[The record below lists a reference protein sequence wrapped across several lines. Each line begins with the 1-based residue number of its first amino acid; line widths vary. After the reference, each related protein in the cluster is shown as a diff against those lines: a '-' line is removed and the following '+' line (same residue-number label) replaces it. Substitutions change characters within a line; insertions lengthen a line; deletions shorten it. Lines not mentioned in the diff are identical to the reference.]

1 MKKNGSLKKLV
12 VFLTGAVLLLVT
24 LVMLIQLVIKYD
36 SSKQWEKPYQP
47 ELASLSPEMLY
58 LSDVQR
64 SNVGKYVELKNQIWD
79 EEKGDFKD
87 NVSQTLFEE
96 FISAHEVIKGISLT
110 RVHELFDVI
119 SKAWNVQSSIK
130 ESLSEKTETV
140 VDKSNQL
147 KLILDNEFDALNDL
161 SLSTKAN
168 HFVERTY
175 NDLKSYAKEYNLLMT
190 LYEKIEHS
198 FYLDKD
204 KKTLYVRTSAKESD
218 RTEFRELSSSSS
230 NTDLTQPLM
239 SWFNDAKKYLE
250 TNDKGRFIEE
260 KIASETSS
268 KEQFEK
274 LKKEVSSAQTELD
287 HLVIDYPNLVN
298 KSREDV
304 EKWAKDNQIKVTYKI
319 VRSSIKKGNVVT
331 QTPSAS
337 SYKKITKG
345 SSITVEIS
353 ENDEPTTQEPT
364 TQSTPTTTTATA
376 RRSR

>member
-12 VFLTGAVLLLVT
+12 VLLAGASLLLVT
-24 LVMLIQLVIKYD
+24 LAMLIQLVVKYD

-58 LSDVQR
+58 LSDVER
-64 SNVGKYVELKNQIWD
+64 ANVGKYVELKNQIWD
-79 EEKGDFKD
+79 EDKGDFKD
-87 NVSQTLFEE
+87 GVSQSSIDELT
-96 FISAHEVIKGISLT
+96 SAHDIIKNIQLT
-110 RVHELFDVI
+110 GVHELFDVI
-119 SKAWNVQSSIK
+119 SKAWTVQSSIQS
-130 ESLSEKTETV
+130 SLSEKTETV
-140 VDKSNQL
+140 VDKSDQL
-147 KLILDNEFDALNDL
+147 KLIIDNEFDTLNEL
-161 SLSTKAN
+161 SLTTKAN

-175 NDLKSYAKEYNLLMT
+175 NDLKSYAKEYNVLTT

-198 FYLDKD
+198 FYLDKS
-204 KKTLYVRTSAKESD
+204 KNTLYVRTSAKESD
-218 RTEFRELSSSSS
+218 RSEFRELSSSVTS
-230 NTDLTQPLM
+230 TDLTQPLM
-239 SWFNDAKKYLE
+239 SWFNDAKQYLE
-250 TNDKGRFIEE
+250 QNDKGRFIEE
-260 KIASETSS
+260 KIAKETSS

-274 LKKEVSSAQTELD
+274 LKNEAVSTQKELD
-287 HLVIDYPNLVN
+287 NLVIDYPNLVN

-331 QTPSAS
+331 QAPSAS

-353 ENDEPTTQEPT
+353 DNDEPTTQSPT
-364 TQSTPTTTTATA
+364 TQSTPSTTT

>member
-24 LVMLIQLVIKYD
+24 LAMLIQLVIKYD

-64 SNVGKYVELKNQIWD
+64 SNVGKYVELKNQLWD

-87 NVSQTLFEE
+87 NISQTLFEE
-96 FISAHEVIKGISLT
+96 FISAHEVIKDISLT

-175 NDLKSYAKEYNLLMT
+175 NDLKSYAKEYNLLTT

-218 RTEFRELSSSSS
+218 RTEFRELSSSVNNS
-230 NTDLTQPLM
+230 DLTQPLM

-260 KIASETSS
+260 KIVSETSS

-274 LKKEVSSAQTELD
+274 LKKEVFSAQTELD
-287 HLVIDYPNLVN
+287 NLVIDYPNLVN

-304 EKWAKDNQIKVTYKI
+304 EKWAKDNNIKVTYKI

-353 ENDEPTTQEPT
+353 ENDEPTTQEST
-364 TQSTPTTTTATA
+364 TQSTPTTTTT

>member
-12 VFLTGAVLLLVT
+12 VLLAGASLLLVT
-24 LVMLIQLVIKYD
+24 LAMLIQLVVKYD

-58 LSDVQR
+58 LSDVER
-64 SNVGKYVELKNQIWD
+64 ANVGKYVELKNQIWD
-79 EEKGDFKD
+79 EDKGDFKD
-87 NVSQTLFEE
+87 GVSQSSIDELT
-96 FISAHEVIKGISLT
+96 SAHNVINQISLT
-110 RVHELFDVI
+110 GVHELFDVI
-119 SKAWNVQSSIK
+119 SKAWAVQSSIQS
-130 ESLSEKTETV
+130 SLSEKTETV
-140 VDKSNQL
+140 VDKSDQL
-147 KLILDNEFDALNDL
+147 KLIIDNEFDTLNEL
-161 SLSTKAN
+161 SLTTKAN

-175 NDLKSYAKEYNLLMT
+175 TDLKSYAKEYNVLTT

-218 RTEFRELSSSSS
+218 RTEFRELSSSVTS
-230 NTDLTQPLM
+230 TDLTQPLM
-239 SWFNDAKKYLE
+239 SWFNDAKQYLE
-250 TNDKGRFIEE
+250 QNDKGRFIEE
-260 KIASETSS
+260 KIAKETSS

-274 LKKEVSSAQTELD
+274 LKNEAASTQKELD
-287 HLVIDYPNLVN
+287 NLVVDYPNLVN

-331 QTPSAS
+331 QAPSAS

-353 ENDEPTTQEPT
+353 DNDEPTTQAPT
-364 TQSTPTTTTATA
+364 TQSPSTTTT

>member
-12 VFLTGAVLLLVT
+12 ALLAGASLLLVT
-24 LVMLIQLVIKYD
+24 LAMLIQLVVKYD

-58 LSDVQR
+58 LSDVER
-64 SNVGKYVELKNQIWD
+64 ANVGKYVELKNQIWD
-79 EEKGDFKD
+79 EDKGDFKD
-87 NVSQTLFEE
+87 EVSQSSIDELT
-96 FISAHEVIKGISLT
+96 SAHDVIKQISLT
-110 RVHELFDVI
+110 GVHELFNVI
-119 SKAWNVQSSIK
+119 SKAWTVQSSIQS
-130 ESLSEKTETV
+130 SLSEKTETV
-140 VDKSNQL
+140 VDKSDQL
-147 KLILDNEFDALNDL
+147 KLIIDNEFDTLNEL
-161 SLSTKAN
+161 SLTTKAN

-175 NDLKSYAKEYNLLMT
+175 NDLKSYAKEYNALTT

-198 FYLDKD
+198 FYLDKS
-204 KKTLYVRTSAKESD
+204 KNTLYVRTSAKESD
-218 RTEFRELSSSSS
+218 RSEFRELSSSVTS
-230 NTDLTQPLM
+230 TDLTQPLM
-239 SWFNDAKKYLE
+239 SWFNDAKQYLE
-250 TNDKGRFIEE
+250 QNDKGRFIEE
-260 KIASETSS
+260 KIAKETSS

-274 LKKEVSSAQTELD
+274 LKNEAASTQKELD
-287 HLVIDYPNLVN
+287 NLVVDYPNLVN

-331 QTPSAS
+331 QAPSAS

-353 ENDEPTTQEPT
+353 DNDEPTTQSPT
-364 TQSTPTTTTATA
+364 TQSTPSTTT

>member
-24 LVMLIQLVIKYD
+24 LAMLIQLVIKYD
-36 SSKQWEKPYQP
+36 SSKQWEKSYQP

-64 SNVGKYVELKNQIWD
+64 SNVGKYVELKNQVWD

-87 NVSQTLFEE
+87 DVSQSLFEE
-96 FISAHEVIKGISLT
+96 FTSAHEVIKDISLT
-110 RVHELFDVI
+110 GVHELFDVI
-119 SKAWNVQSSIK
+119 SKAWNVRSSIK

-147 KLILDNEFDALNDL
+147 KLILDNEFDMLNDL

-175 NDLKSYAKEYNLLMT
+175 NDLKSYAKEYNLLTT

-287 HLVIDYPNLVN
+287 ALVIDYPNLVN

-353 ENDEPTTQEPT
+353 ENDEPTTQTPTTQTPT
-364 TQSTPTTTTATA
+364 TQSATT
-376 RRSR
+376 RGHR

>member
-1 MKKNGSLKKLV
+1 MKKNGSLKRLV

-24 LVMLIQLVIKYD
+24 LAMLIQLVIKYD

-58 LSDVQR
+58 LSDVER
-64 SNVGKYVELKNQIWD
+64 SNVGKYVELKNQVWD
-79 EEKGDFKD
+79 EEKGDFKESI
-87 NVSQTLFEE
+87 SQSSIDELT
-96 FISAHEVIKGISLT
+96 SAHDVIKQISLT
-110 RVHELFDVI
+110 GVHELFDVI
-119 SKAWNVQSSIK
+119 SKAWSIRSSLQSS
-130 ESLSEKTETV
+130 LAEKSETV
-140 VDKSNQL
+140 IDKSNQL
-147 KLILDNEFDALNDL
+147 KLMIDNQFDALNEL
-161 SLSTKAN
+161 SLTTKAN

-175 NDLKSYAKEYNLLMT
+175 NDLTAYAKEYNLLTT
-190 LYEKIEHS
+190 LYEKIEKS

-218 RTEFRELSSSSS
+218 RTEFRELLSSSA
-230 NTDLTQPLM
+230 NADLTQPLM

-274 LKKEVSSAQTELD
+274 LKKEVSSAQTDLD
-287 HLVIDYPNLVN
+287 NLVIDYPNLVN

-304 EKWAKDNQIKVTYKI
+304 EKWSKDNQIKVTYKI
-319 VRSSIKKGNVVT
+319 VRSSIKNGNVVT

-353 ENDEPTTQEPT
+353 ENDELTTQAPT
-364 TQSTPTTTTATA
+364 TQSPSTTTT

>member
-1 MKKNGSLKKLV
+1 MKKNGSLKRLV

-24 LVMLIQLVIKYD
+24 LAMLIQLVIKYD

-58 LSDVQR
+58 LSDVER
-64 SNVGKYVELKNQIWD
+64 SNVGKYVELKNQVWD
-79 EEKGDFKD
+79 DEKGDFKES
-87 NVSQTLFEE
+87 VSQSSIDE
-96 FISAHEVIKGISLT
+96 FTSAHDTIKNISLT
-110 RVHELFDVI
+110 GVHELFDVI
-119 SKAWNVQSSIK
+119 SKAWSIQSSLQS
-130 ESLSEKTETV
+130 SLAEKSETV
-140 VDKSNQL
+140 IDKSNQL

-175 NDLKSYAKEYNLLMT
+175 NDLKSYAKEYNLLTT

-218 RTEFRELSSSSS
+218 RTDFRELSSSVNNS
-230 NTDLTQPLM
+230 DLTQPLM

-287 HLVIDYPNLVN
+287 NLVIDYPNLVN

-304 EKWAKDNQIKVTYKI
+304 EKWSKDNQIKVTYKI
-319 VRSSIKKGNVVT
+319 VRSSIKNGNVVT

-364 TQSTPTTTTATA
+364 TQSTPTTT

>member
-12 VFLTGAVLLLVT
+12 VLLAGASLLLVT
-24 LVMLIQLVIKYD
+24 LAMLIQLVVKYD

-58 LSDVQR
+58 LSDVER
-64 SNVGKYVELKNQIWD
+64 ANVGKYVELKNQIWD
-79 EEKGDFKD
+79 EDKGDFKD
-87 NVSQTLFEE
+87 GVSQSSIDELT
-96 FISAHEVIKGISLT
+96 SAHDIIKNISLT
-110 RVHELFDVI
+110 GVHELFDVI
-119 SKAWNVQSSIK
+119 SKAWTVQSSI
-130 ESLSEKTETV
+130 ESSLSEKTETV
-140 VDKSNQL
+140 VDKSDQL
-147 KLILDNEFDALNDL
+147 KLIIDNEFDTLNEL
-161 SLSTKAN
+161 SLTTKAN

-175 NDLKSYAKEYNLLMT
+175 NDLKSYAKEYNVLTT

-198 FYLDKD
+198 FYLDKS
-204 KKTLYVRTSAKESD
+204 KNTLYVRTSAKESD
-218 RTEFRELSSSSS
+218 RSEFRELSSSVTS
-230 NTDLTQPLM
+230 TDLTQPLM
-239 SWFNDAKKYLE
+239 SWFNDAKQYLE
-250 TNDKGRFIEE
+250 QNDKGRFIEE
-260 KIASETSS
+260 KISKETSS

-274 LKKEVSSAQTELD
+274 LKNEVSSAQTALD
-287 HLVIDYPNLVN
+287 NLIIDYPNLVN

-331 QTPSAS
+331 QAPSAS

-353 ENDEPTTQEPT
+353 DNDEPTTQAPT
-364 TQSTPTTTTATA
+364 TQSPSTTTT

>member
-12 VFLTGAVLLLVT
+12 VLLAGASLLLVT
-24 LVMLIQLVIKYD
+24 LAMLIQLVVKYD

-58 LSDVQR
+58 LSDVER
-64 SNVGKYVELKNQIWD
+64 SNVGKYVELKNQLWD

-87 NVSQTLFEE
+87 GVSQSSIDELT
-96 FISAHEVIKGISLT
+96 SAHDVIKQISLT
-110 RVHELFDVI
+110 GVHELFDVI
-119 SKAWNVQSSIK
+119 SKAWNVQSSIQS
-130 ESLSEKTETV
+130 SLSEKTETV
-140 VDKSNQL
+140 VDKSDQL
-147 KLILDNEFDALNDL
+147 KLIIDNEFDTLNEL
-161 SLSTKAN
+161 SLTTKAN

-175 NDLKSYAKEYNLLMT
+175 TDLKSYAKEYNVLTT

-198 FYLDKD
+198 FYLDKS
-204 KKTLYVRTSAKESD
+204 KNTLYVRTSAKESD
-218 RTEFRELSSSSS
+218 RSEFRELSSSVTS
-230 NTDLTQPLM
+230 TDLTQPLM
-239 SWFNDAKKYLE
+239 SWFNDAKQYLAQ
-250 TNDKGRFIEE
+250 NDKGRFIEE
-260 KIASETSS
+260 KIAKETSS

-274 LKKEVSSAQTELD
+274 LKNEVSSAQSSLD
-287 HLVIDYPNLVN
+287 ALVIDYPNLVN

-331 QTPSAS
+331 QAPSAS

-353 ENDEPTTQEPT
+353 DNDEPTTQSPT
-364 TQSTPTTTTATA
+364 TQSTPSTTT
-376 RRSR
+376 RRYR

>member
-12 VFLTGAVLLLVT
+12 VLLAGASLLLVT
-24 LVMLIQLVIKYD
+24 LAMLIQLVVKYD

-58 LSDVQR
+58 LSDVER
-64 SNVGKYVELKNQIWD
+64 ANVGKYVELKNQIWD
-79 EEKGDFKD
+79 EDKGDFKD
-87 NVSQTLFEE
+87 GVSQSSIDELTA
-96 FISAHEVIKGISLT
+96 AHDVIKQISLT
-110 RVHELFDVI
+110 GVHELFDVI
-119 SKAWNVQSSIK
+119 SKAWTVQSSIQS
-130 ESLSEKTETV
+130 SLSEKTETV
-140 VDKSNQL
+140 VDKSDQL
-147 KLILDNEFDALNDL
+147 KLIIDNEFDTLNEL
-161 SLSTKAN
+161 SLTTKAN

-175 NDLKSYAKEYNLLMT
+175 NDLKSYAKEYNVLTT

-198 FYLDKD
+198 FYLDKS
-204 KKTLYVRTSAKESD
+204 KNTLYVRTSAKESD
-218 RTEFRELSSSSS
+218 RSEFRELSSSVTS
-230 NTDLTQPLM
+230 TDLTQPLM
-239 SWFNDAKKYLE
+239 SWFNDAKQYLE
-250 TNDKGRFIEE
+250 QNDKGRFIEE
-260 KIASETSS
+260 KIAKETSS

-274 LKKEVSSAQTELD
+274 LKNEAASTQKELD
-287 HLVIDYPNLVN
+287 NLVIDYPNLVN

-331 QTPSAS
+331 QAPSAS

-353 ENDEPTTQEPT
+353 DNDEPTTQAPT
-364 TQSTPTTTTATA
+364 TQSTPSTTT

>member
-12 VFLTGAVLLLVT
+12 VLLAGASLLLVT
-24 LVMLIQLVIKYD
+24 LAMLIQLVVKYD

-58 LSDVQR
+58 LSDVER
-64 SNVGKYVELKNQIWD
+64 ANVGKYVELKNQIWD
-79 EEKGDFKD
+79 EDKGDFKD
-87 NVSQTLFEE
+87 GVSQSSIDELT
-96 FISAHEVIKGISLT
+96 SAHNVINQISLT
-110 RVHELFDVI
+110 GVHELFDVI
-119 SKAWNVQSSIK
+119 SKAWAVQSSIQS
-130 ESLSEKTETV
+130 SLSEKTETV
-140 VDKSNQL
+140 VDKSDQL
-147 KLILDNEFDALNDL
+147 KLIIDNEFDTLNEL
-161 SLSTKAN
+161 SLTTKAN

-175 NDLKSYAKEYNLLMT
+175 TDLKSYAKEYNVLTT

-218 RTEFRELSSSSS
+218 RTEFRELSSSVTS
-230 NTDLTQPLM
+230 TDLTQPLM
-239 SWFNDAKKYLE
+239 SWFNDAKQYLE
-250 TNDKGRFIEE
+250 QNDKGRFIEE
-260 KIASETSS
+260 KIAKETSS

-274 LKKEVSSAQTELD
+274 LKNEAASTQKELD
-287 HLVIDYPNLVN
+287 NLVVDYPNLVN

-331 QTPSAS
+331 QAPSAS

-353 ENDEPTTQEPT
+353 DNDEPTTQAPT
-364 TQSTPTTTTATA
+364 TQSTPSTTT

>member
-12 VFLTGAVLLLVT
+12 VLLAGASLLLVT
-24 LVMLIQLVIKYD
+24 LAMLIQLVVKYD

-58 LSDVQR
+58 LSDVER
-64 SNVGKYVELKNQIWD
+64 ANVGKYVELKNQIWD
-79 EEKGDFKD
+79 EDKGDFKD
-87 NVSQTLFEE
+87 GVSQSSIDELT
-96 FISAHEVIKGISLT
+96 SAHDIIKQISLT
-110 RVHELFDVI
+110 GVHELFDVI
-119 SKAWNVQSSIK
+119 SKAWAVQSSIQS
-130 ESLSEKTETV
+130 SLSEKTETV
-140 VDKSNQL
+140 VDKSDQL
-147 KLILDNEFDALNDL
+147 KLIIDNEFDTLNEL
-161 SLSTKAN
+161 SLTTKAN

-175 NDLKSYAKEYNLLMT
+175 TDLKSYAKEYNVLTT

-198 FYLDKD
+198 FYLDKS
-204 KKTLYVRTSAKESD
+204 KNTLYVRTSAKESD
-218 RTEFRELSSSSS
+218 RSEFRELSSSVTS
-230 NTDLTQPLM
+230 TDLTQPLM
-239 SWFNDAKKYLE
+239 SWFNDAKQYLE
-250 TNDKGRFIEE
+250 QNDKGRFIEE
-260 KIASETSS
+260 KIAKETSS

-274 LKKEVSSAQTELD
+274 LKNEVSSAQTALD
-287 HLVIDYPNLVN
+287 NLIINYPNLVN

-331 QTPSAS
+331 QAPSAS

-353 ENDEPTTQEPT
+353 DNDEPTTQAPT
-364 TQSTPTTTTATA
+364 TQSPSTTTT

>member
-1 MKKNGSLKKLV
+1 MKKNGSLKRLV

-24 LVMLIQLVIKYD
+24 LAMLVQLVIKYD

-58 LSDVQR
+58 LSDVER
-64 SNVGKYVELKNQIWD
+64 SNVGKYVELKNQVWD
-79 EEKGDFKD
+79 EEKGDFKES
-87 NVSQTLFEE
+87 VSQSSIDELT
-96 FISAHEVIKGISLT
+96 SAHVIKQISLT
-110 RVHELFDVI
+110 GVHELFDVI
-119 SKAWNVQSSIK
+119 SKAWSIQSSLQS
-130 ESLSEKTETV
+130 SLAEKSETV
-140 VDKSNQL
+140 IDKSNQL
-147 KLILDNEFDALNDL
+147 KLMIDNQFDALNEL
-161 SLSTKAN
+161 SLTTKAN

-175 NDLKSYAKEYNLLMT
+175 NDLTTYAKEYNLLTT
-190 LYEKIEHS
+190 LYEKIEKS

-218 RTEFRELSSSSS
+218 RTEFRELSSSST
-230 NTDLTQPLM
+230 NADLTQPLM

-274 LKKEVSSAQTELD
+274 IKKEVSSAQTELD
-287 HLVIDYPNLVN
+287 NLVIDYPNLVN

-345 SSITVEIS
+345 SSITVEVS
-353 ENDEPTTQEPT
+353 ENDEPTTQSQTTQSPT
-364 TQSTPTTTTATA
+364 TQSTTT
-376 RRSR
+376 RGSR

>member
-12 VFLTGAVLLLVT
+12 VLLAGASLLLVT
-24 LVMLIQLVIKYD
+24 LAMLIQLVVKYD

-58 LSDVQR
+58 LSDVER
-64 SNVGKYVELKNQIWD
+64 ANVGKYVELKNQIWD
-79 EEKGDFKD
+79 EDKGDFKD
-87 NVSQTLFEE
+87 GVSQSSIDELT
-96 FISAHEVIKGISLT
+96 SAHDIIKNIQLT
-110 RVHELFDVI
+110 GVHELFDVI
-119 SKAWNVQSSIK
+119 SNTWTVQSSIQS
-130 ESLSEKTETV
+130 SLSEKTETV
-140 VDKSNQL
+140 VDKSEQL
-147 KLILDNEFDALNDL
+147 KLIIDNEFDTLNEL
-161 SLSTKAN
+161 SLTTKAN

-175 NDLKSYAKEYNLLMT
+175 NDLKSYAKEYNVLTT

-198 FYLDKD
+198 FYLDKS
-204 KKTLYVRTSAKESD
+204 KNTLYVRTSAKESD
-218 RTEFRELSSSSS
+218 RSEFRELSSSVTS
-230 NTDLTQPLM
+230 TDLTQPLM
-239 SWFNDAKKYLE
+239 SWFNDAKQYLE
-250 TNDKGRFIEE
+250 QNDKGRFIEE
-260 KIASETSS
+260 KISKETSS

-274 LKKEVSSAQTELD
+274 LKNEVSSAQTALD
-287 HLVIDYPNLVN
+287 NLIIDYPNLVN

-331 QTPSAS
+331 QAPSAS

-353 ENDEPTTQEPT
+353 DNDEPTTQAPT
-364 TQSTPTTTTATA
+364 TQSPSTTTT

>member
-24 LVMLIQLVIKYD
+24 LAMLIQLVIKYD
-36 SSKQWEKPYQP
+36 SSKQWEKSYQP

-64 SNVGKYVELKNQIWD
+64 SNVGKYVELKNQVWD

-87 NVSQTLFEE
+87 DVSQSLFEE
-96 FISAHEVIKGISLT
+96 FTSAHEVIKDISLT
-110 RVHELFDVI
+110 GVHELFDVI
-119 SKAWNVQSSIK
+119 SKAWNVRSSIK

-147 KLILDNEFDALNDL
+147 KLILDNEFDMLNDL

-175 NDLKSYAKEYNLLMT
+175 NDLKSYAKEYNLLTT

-287 HLVIDYPNLVN
+287 ALVIDYPNLVN

-319 VRSSIKKGNVVT
+319 VRSSSKKGNVVT

-353 ENDEPTTQEPT
+353 ENDEPTTQTPTTQTPT
-364 TQSTPTTTTATA
+364 TQSATT
-376 RRSR
+376 RGHR

>member
-12 VFLTGAVLLLVT
+12 VLLAGASLLLVT
-24 LVMLIQLVIKYD
+24 LAMLIQLVVKYD

-58 LSDVQR
+58 LSDIER

-79 EEKGDFKD
+79 EDKGDFKD
-87 NVSQTLFEE
+87 GVSQSSIDELT
-96 FISAHEVIKGISLT
+96 SAHNVINQISLT
-110 RVHELFDVI
+110 GVHELFDVI
-119 SKAWNVQSSIK
+119 SKAWAVQSSIQS
-130 ESLSEKTETV
+130 SLSEKTETV
-140 VDKSNQL
+140 VDKSDQL
-147 KLILDNEFDALNDL
+147 KLIIDNEFDTLNEL
-161 SLSTKAN
+161 SLTTKAN

-175 NDLKSYAKEYNLLMT
+175 TDLKSYAKEYNVLTT

-198 FYLDKD
+198 FYLDKS
-204 KKTLYVRTSAKESD
+204 KNTLYVRTSAKESD
-218 RTEFRELSSSSS
+218 RSEFRELSSSVTSA
-230 NTDLTQPLM
+230 DLTQPLM
-239 SWFNDAKKYLE
+239 SWFNDAKQYLE
-250 TNDKGRFIEE
+250 QNDKGRFIEE
-260 KIASETSS
+260 KIAKETSS

-274 LKKEVSSAQTELD
+274 LKNEVSSAQKELD
-287 HLVIDYPNLVN
+287 NSVVEYPNLVN

-331 QTPSAS
+331 QAPSAS

-345 SSITVEIS
+345 SSIIVEVS
-353 ENDEPTTQEPT
+353 DNDEPTTQSPT
-364 TQSTPTTTTATA
+364 THSTPSTTT